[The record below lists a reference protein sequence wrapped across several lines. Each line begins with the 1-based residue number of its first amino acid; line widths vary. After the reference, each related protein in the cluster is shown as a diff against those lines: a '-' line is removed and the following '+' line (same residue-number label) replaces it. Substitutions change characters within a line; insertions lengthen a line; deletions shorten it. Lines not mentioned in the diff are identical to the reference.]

1 MLWCALQGL
10 VIMGGKVITR
20 GVDVEDKLSKGQ
32 SGIGFDPASLESMF
46 NKGDQKAFL
55 DANAPHPEE
64 SEAPVAND
72 TTSDEDFS
80 FSESDEPEEENIDI
94 TEDDSPA
101 WMTTLSDTPSPVPEN
116 TEPDT
121 FENDS
126 ADVPLESPVGVDDAD
141 VTDTSVSDLYPTEAV
156 STESDSPSPDAA
168 SSAADPFAGLF
179 EDMSTQEPGFSSFP
193 DEVVDPIT
201 PDPIPDDKVIR
212 ADIEPT
218 VSTGNSE
225 EAEDTEDADAK
236 ETTPVTEDPE
246 PERKKPQRADK
257 SDRKAPGFLDSITE
271 KIKENPKK
279 WGIIAAAVLVVL
291 LVLGSLSMCG
301 KDDEEESSPPP
312 AAASTE
318 DDTSE
323 VTGSPT
329 ANDPVIPSNADA
341 SGQCGPRST
350 DANLMFNG
358 DSSTAWECQTSQGL
372 TYNLVTLSF
381 DKPVVLS
388 SARVVPGFN
397 FTEPSGDNKWD
408 QYRQVTSMVWRFSSK
423 KDDQYEMRI
432 DNPSPAGSEVKFPSI
447 ATQEITVIVTGSQ
460 DPTGDSG
467 GIGSKENDT
476 FAIGSMELFG
486 HLA

>member
-32 SGIGFDPASLESMF
+32 AGIGFDPSSLESMF
-46 NKGDQKAFL
+46 NKVDQKTFL
-55 DANAPHPEE
+55 DANTPHPEK
-64 SEAPVAND
+64 SEAPVVND

-80 FSESDEPEEENIDI
+80 FSESDESEEENIDI

-101 WMTTLSDTPSPVPEN
+101 WLTSRDEPSAPVPEDPELPKGA
-116 TEPDT
+116 TEDAAEAPADAGDGVPDYPASGQST
-121 FENDS
+121 TEVDS
-126 ADVPLESPVGVDDAD
+126 GEVPEP
-141 VTDTSVSDLYPTEAV
+141 TTST
-156 STESDSPSPDAA
+156 TESSTS
-168 SSAADPFAGLF
+168 DPFAGLF
-179 EDMSTQEPGFSSFP
+179 EDMSVQEPGFSSFP
-193 DEVVDPIT
+193 DEVEDPIT
-201 PDPIPDDKVIR
+201 PDPIPDDKVIQ

-218 VSTGNSE
+218 VSTGKSE
-225 EAEDTEDADAK
+225 DAEGSEAE
-236 ETTPVTEDPE
+236 ETTLVKEDPE
-246 PERKKPQRADK
+246 PERKKPKRSDK

-301 KDDEEESSPPP
+301 KGDDEEESSPPP
-312 AAASTE
+312 AAESTE

-323 VTGSPT
+323 VTGSPA

-350 DANLMFNG
+350 DANLMFDG

-408 QYRQVTSMVWRFSSK
+408 QYRQVTSMIWRFSSK

-460 DPTGDSG
+460 DPAGDSG